1 MLHENEIARVIV
13 DTAYAIHSRL
23 GPGLFESVYDEI
35 LCYELSARGMAIRRQ
50 PPVPVIWKEI
60 KLELGFRPD
69 IIVERKVLVEL
80 KSIDAIAP
88 VHVKQVI
95 TYLKLTELKLGLLI
109 NFNEMLIKD
118 GIRRIVNH
126 L

>member
-1 MLHENEIARVIV
+1 MLHENEIARMVV
-13 DTAYAIHSRL
+13 DTAYSIHSKL

-35 LCYELSARGMAIRRQ
+35 LCYELTSRGMSIRRQ
-50 PPVPVIWKEI
+50 PPVPVVWKEI

-69 IIVERKVLVEL
+69 IIVEGKVLVEL

-109 NFNEMLIKD
+109 NFNEILIKD

>member
-1 MLHENEIARVIV
+1 MLHENEIARIVV
-13 DTAYAIHSRL
+13 DTAYSIHSKL

-35 LCYELSARGMAIRRQ
+35 LCFELTSRGLAIRRQ
-50 PPVPVIWKEI
+50 PPVPVVWKEI

-69 IIVERKVLVEL
+69 IIVEHKVLVEL

-95 TYLKLTELKLGLLI
+95 TYLKLTGLKLGLLI
-109 NFNEMLIKD
+109 NFNEMLIKN